1 MDVIPFI
8 DDYNVCIVLVK
19 DSIECMTRKNVIAQI
34 SVDDINSIDR
44 LLSGIYGRNIAED
57 GSVYFPDE
65 INPKKLADF
74 LWNPCKY
81 SCTKEIMYAYICRFA
96 QRRINELYRDIR
108 QKHTVGITISFTDSK
123 ILNKNQRQRAIKI
136 SNNKAE
142 LRRKENC
149 RQLRGL

>member
-1 MDVIPFI
+1 MKSILRSWLTFCGI
-8 DDYNVCIVLVK
+8 LVN
-19 DSIECMTRKNVIAQI
+19 TV
-34 SVDDINSIDR
+34 
-44 LLSGIYGRNIAED
+44 
-57 GSVYFPDE
+57 
-65 INPKKLADF
+65 
-74 LWNPCKY
+74 
-81 SCTKEIMYAYICRFA
+81 SCTREIMYAYICRFA

-149 RQLRGL
+149 RQLR

>member
-1 MDVIPFI
+1 MYDKKKCYRSDFCNRHEFYRQAII
-8 DDYNVCIVLVK
+8 WNL
-19 DSIECMTRKNVIAQI
+19 
-34 SVDDINSIDR
+34 
-44 LLSGIYGRNIAED
+44 RNIAED

-123 ILNKNQRQRAIKI
+123 ILNKKQRQRAIKI